1 MEELIFTLMS
11 KFTRR
16 DKLYANIDDLST
28 VKGIKELLDVDIS
41 LKRSHSS
48 SKFIGVGTIYYYFFF
63 LLDETG
69 PGIDTTD
76 HLIQNLPFNESL
88 TQYT

>member
-28 VKGIKELLDVDIS
+28 VKEIKELLDVDIS